1 MSEKNIVGELAL
13 ELNIDASQIKK
24 QLTDAAK
31 VAEKDAVSPF
41 AGIGK
46 KIGTVFGAAL
56 SGAFIKSCLDL
67 GSDLSEVQNVVDTT
81 FTSMSQQVNKFAQEA
96 MTNFGLSE
104 TVAKRYV
111 GTLGTMSKSMGFTEQ
126 QAYGMA
132 TEITGLAGDVAS
144 FYNLSADEA
153 YNKLKG
159 IWTGETEAI
168 KELGV
173 VMTQTALDQYAMN
186 NGFGKTTANMTEQE
200 KVMLR
205 YRYVM
210 SSLSGAQGDFAKTS
224 GSWANQTR
232 ILSLQFDSL
241 KASLGQGFIN
251 LFTPIIRC
259 INALLGKLI
268 TLANAFK
275 HFTEQLVGNSTE
287 NTTSQIEGISGAA
300 DGASSGISGMGDAA
314 AGAAKKA
321 EKALAGFDQITK
333 IGSESSEGSAGS
345 SDTGA
350 SGMDFNI
357 GAGLSD
363 TTVLDEAGGKISGLI
378 NELKELGNT
387 FKDWGLSN
395 FGDIFKNTYKDV
407 QKQTKKFCSKMQSVW
422 KDISKLGTPFLNWFT
437 GSFTPLLQS
446 GLSFIGNR
454 FTEFLDVGNTVFADL
469 WDIVVYPFLNKFVSQ
484 TLPVLTDC
492 FNELVINADVL
503 CTELKD
509 IFDILWSEGIAP
521 ALNSI
526 MNIILDV
533 QESFATLWNNYG
545 QPISEKFQE
554 AILRT
559 SHVLK
564 EIWEAAVKPIWDNIC
579 ENVDWLWDKHLKP
592 LWDNAVDFVGA
603 LIECA
608 LQIYNQVILPIVN
621 YLNAIL
627 GPAFSTV
634 FNFINDVAT
643 TVWAAIAD
651 GVNALITVFKGL
663 VKFITGVFTG
673 DWKKAWEGIADI
685 FKGIW
690 NGIKATITSIINII
704 IDVINGMIAGVV
716 GGVNSVIRAINSI
729 GFTMPDWMGGYSW
742 TPGLQEFTAPQ
753 IPKLAEGGVVQAP
766 TLAMIGEAGKE
777 AVMPLENNTGWIK
790 NLAHEIYSQGG
801 SSESN
806 GSFNDILKEILNVL
820 KEIRDALNEDAAV
833 IVGDEEIAMA
843 VLRGIAKLKRRYG
856 ISFDF

>member
-1 MSEKNIVGELAL
+1 LG
-13 ELNIDASQIKK
+13 IDASQVKE
-24 QLTDAAK
+24 QLSGAAK
-31 VAEKDAVSPF
+31 DAEKESVPVFSKVGKKIGAALGKGAEKEAVPMFSK
-41 AGIGK
+41 IGK
-46 KIGTVFGAAL
+46 KIGLVFGAAL
-56 SGAFIKSCLDL
+56 SGTFIKSCLDL

-144 FYNLSADEA
+144 FYNLSTDEA
-153 YNKLKG
+153 YNKLKS

-275 HFTEQLVGNSTE
+275 RFTELLVGNSTE

-300 DGASSGISGMGDAA
+300 DEASSGISGMGDAA

-321 EKALAGFDQITK
+321 EKALAGFDEITK
-333 IGSESSEGSAGS
+333 IGSESSKGSAGLS
-345 SDTGA
+345 GA
-350 SGMDFNI
+350 GAFGLDFDI
-357 GAGLSD
+357 GAGLSSI
-363 TTVLDEAGGKISGLI
+363 TVLDETDDKISGLV
-378 NELKELGNT
+378 NKLKELG
-387 FKDWGLSN
+387 SN
-395 FGDIFKNTYKDV
+395 F
-407 QKQTKKFCSKMQSVW
+407 KKSLM
-422 KDISKLGTPFLNWFT
+422 
-437 GSFTPLLQS
+437 
-446 GLSFIGNR
+446 
-454 FTEFLDVGNTVFADL
+454 
-469 WDIVVYPFLNKFVSQ
+469 
-484 TLPVLTDC
+484 
-492 FNELVINADVL
+492 
-503 CTELKD
+503 
-509 IFDILWSEGIAP
+509 
-521 ALNSI
+521 
-526 MNIILDV
+526 
-533 QESFATLWNNYG
+533 TLWNDYG
-545 QPISEKFQE
+545 QVISEKFQD

-559 SHVLK
+559 SYVLK
-564 EIWEAAVKPIWDNIC
+564 EIWEGTVKPIWDNIC
-579 ENVDWLWDKHLKP
+579 EEVDWLWEKHLKP
-592 LWDNAVDFVGA
+592 LWDNVLDFVGV

-608 LQIYNQVILPIVN
+608 LQIYNQCIMPIVN
-621 YLNAIL
+621 CLNAVL
-627 GPAFSTV
+627 GPTFSAV
-634 FNFINDVAT
+634 FNFILDVVSTAIA
-643 TVWAAIAD
+643 AAIDIIDALVYVLK
-651 GVNALITVFKGL
+651 GVI
-663 VKFITGVFTG
+663 KFLTGVFTG
-673 DWKKAWEGIADI
+673 DWKKAWSGIADI

-690 NGIKATITSIINII
+690 KGIETFVNTIINFI
-704 IDVINGMIAGVV
+704 IDILNGMMSGFVSVINGI
-716 GGVNSVIRAINSI
+716 IRGINSI

-753 IPKLAEGGVVQAP
+753 IPKLAEGGIVQAP

-801 SSESN
+801 SGKSN